1 MYTVGFLIFVYDRI
15 LLCPPQCK
23 VKRDATDLVNA
34 ADTSVYSIPL
44 QLCIAHCSEVHTRVR
59 LASCKSRTTNLR
71 IEAHLVAQAA
81 DAADVNGDLVSRL
94 EEGLWIHKKA
104 HATWRARH

>member
-1 MYTVGFLIFVYDRI
+1 MRN
-15 LLCPPQCK
+15 
-23 VKRDATDLVNA
+23 ATNLVNA
-34 ADTSVYSIPL
+34 ADTSVYSKPL
-44 QLCIAHCSEVHTRVR
+44 QLCIVPCSEVHTRVR

-94 EEGLWIHKKA
+94 QEGLGVHEKA
-104 HATWRARH
+104 YATWCARH